1 MVAFLRWAQSIV
13 VGTLNGILKFALAV
27 VLLILVLFGIG
38 LTVGD
43 GLPSKIVLALDLRS
57 PVADSAEPDPF
68 EAAARPP
75 TIMDIVLALDAAG
88 RDSRVKGVFLRLGTA
103 DLSVPQAEE
112 IGAAI
117 QRFRQTGKFVIAHSQ
132 GFMSNG
138 LGDYLTAASADEIWM
153 QPKSPFGT
161 SGAGA
166 GAIFLRGL
174 FDKFDAVPQMVKRSD
189 FKSAADMYMEKDY
202 TAPDRLQTTA
212 LLQSW
217 YDNATTA
224 AAADRKL
231 NPKAV
236 VTAFEMSPQFA
247 GDAKREGLI
256 DRMGY
261 DDEAE
266 NAARDRA
273 GSGASLVSIKKYWHD
288 VQAVSSITG
297 GTHVALIEAA
307 GEIVDGTTG
316 GGSLF
321 GGNNNII
328 AGDDLSDAIRAATK
342 DKSIKAIL
350 LRVDSPGGSVTAS
363 DQILDAEKKA
373 EAAGK
378 PVIVS
383 MGAVAASGGYYI
395 SASAAKIVAE
405 PGTLTGSI
413 GILTGKV
420 SLGKTIGLVGA
431 NADEIGVGKNAL
443 FDSGISPF
451 TPDQLANLNAQA
463 DATYADFTQKVA
475 DGRKLP
481 LSKVQDIAKGRVW
494 TGADAKPL
502 GLVDELGGFW
512 TAVAALKQVAGI
524 PADERVQFVRFP
536 KTKSLAQAVED
547 AFGGTTASMRAIQGL
562 ADLAQTPGVRS
573 VVEAVGEAPHG
584 NIEMRATNLPAQ

>member
-266 NAARDRA
+266 AAARDRA
-273 GSGASLVSIKKYWHD
+273 GSGASLVSLKKYWHD

-413 GILTGKV
+413 GVLTGKV

-562 ADLAQTPGVRS
+562 ADMAQTPGVRS

>member
-13 VGTLNGILKFALAV
+13 VGTLNGLLKFALAI
-27 VLLILVLFGIG
+27 VLLIAVLAGIG
-38 LTVGD
+38 MMEGD
-43 GLPSKIVLALDLRS
+43 GLPSKMVLNLDLRS
-57 PVADSAEPDPF
+57 PVADSNAPDPLD
-68 EAAARPP
+68 ASTRPP
-75 TIMDIVLALDAAG
+75 SIMDIVLALDAAG
-88 RDSRVKGVFLRLGTA
+88 RDARVKGAFLRLGTA

-117 QRFRQTGKFVIAHSQ
+117 QRFRQTGKFVLAHSQ
-132 GFMSNG
+132 GFLSNG
-138 LGDYLTAASADEIWM
+138 LGDYLTAASASEIWM

-161 SGAGA
+161 AGAGA
-166 GAIFLRGL
+166 GALFLRGL

-202 TAPDRLQTTA
+202 TGPDRLQTTA

-231 NPKAV
+231 APKAV
-236 VTAFEMSPQFA
+236 VADFEASPQFA
-247 GDAKREGLI
+247 DDARREGLI

-266 NAARDRA
+266 SAARDRA
-273 GSGASLVSIKKYWHD
+273 GSGAGMVSLKKYWHAVKD
-288 VQAVSSITG
+288 VASLTG

-321 GGNNNII
+321 GNNENII
-328 AGDDLSDAIRAATK
+328 AGDDLSAAIRSATK
-342 DKSIKAIL
+342 DKSIKAII

-363 DQILDAEKKA
+363 DQILDAVKKA
-373 EAAGK
+373 QAAGK
-378 PVIVS
+378 PVVVS

-395 SASAAKIVAE
+395 SASANKIIAE

-413 GILTGKV
+413 GVLTGKV

-451 TPDQLANLNAQA
+451 TPDQLANLNTQA
-463 DATYADFTQKVA
+463 DVTYADFTQKVA
-475 DGRKLP
+475 TGRKLP
-481 LSKVQDIAKGRVW
+481 LDKVQEIAKGRVW
-494 TGADAKPL
+494 TGADAEPR
-502 GLVDELGGFW
+502 GLVDQLGGFW
-512 TAVAALKQVAGI
+512 TAVAAMKQVAGI
-524 PADERVQFVRFP
+524 PADGKVQFVRFP
-536 KTKSLAQAVED
+536 KAKSLGQALED

-562 ADLAQTPGVRS
+562 ATLAQTPGIRS
-573 VVEAVGEAPHG
+573 VVEAVSEAPHG
-584 NIEMRATNLPAQ
+584 TVEMRATNLPAQ